1 MSETTAA
8 TGVPE
13 ALAEPVT
20 RVRPGW
26 MSLLF
31 FANIAL
37 WLGVYAPIQ
46 VLLPQ
51 QAELLDAANKETVF
65 GIVTGTGALMALI
78 ANPAIGLLSD
88 RTCSRFGRRH
98 PWTVTGAV
106 IAAAG
111 LLVLAVAPD
120 VVVMTI
126 GWCLVQAGLNGM
138 LATLMSGIA
147 DRVPVGQRA
156 QVGGLVGI
164 AQMLGTVL
172 GAVVV
177 VVMLD
182 LAGLP
187 LGYAACA
194 VIVLAGAAAFVL
206 RTPDARLPPT
216 HRPSG
221 ELRQILATLRVS
233 PRRHPDFAWAWAC
246 HFMIN
251 LGNAFGT
258 LYLLFFLKDAVHYPD
273 PDSGLLIMM
282 GLYGAALVA
291 GALFAGH
298 FSDRSGRRKPYVL
311 VSSVVMAAAALLLV
325 LWQTWP
331 VALIAS
337 PLLGVGFGV
346 YMAVALAL
354 LTQVLP
360 AAQDRAKDL
369 GVVNI
374 ANSLPQ
380 VVAPLLTTLILEWL
394 GGYPALFAASAV
406 ATLLAGALVT
416 RVRAVR

>member
-8 TGVPE
+8 GLPA
-13 ALAEPVT
+13 ALAEPVE
-20 RVRPGW
+20 RVRAGW

-51 QAELLDAANKETVF
+51 QAELLDGAHKEAVF
-65 GIVTGTGALMALI
+65 GVVTGVGAAVALV

-98 PWTVTGAV
+98 PWTVAGALLG
-106 IAAAG
+106 AAG
-111 LLVLAVAPD
+111 LLVLAEAPN
-120 VVVMTI
+120 VLLMTV

-147 DRVPVGQRA
+147 DRVPVRQRA

-194 VIVLAGAAAFVL
+194 AIVLVGAAAFVL
-206 RTPDARLPPT
+206 RTPDARLPVQF
-216 HRPSG
+216 RPSG
-221 ELRQILATLRVS
+221 RLREVLANLWVS
-233 PRRHPDFAWAWAC
+233 PRRHPDFAWAWGC

-282 GLYGAALVA
+282 GLYGVALVI
-291 GALFAGH
+291 GALLAGH
-298 FSDRSGRRKPYVL
+298 FSDASGRRKPYVL
-311 VSSVVMAAAALLLV
+311 VSAAVMALAALLLV
-325 LWQTWP
+325 GWQTWP
-331 VALIAS
+331 VALVAS
-337 PLLGVGFGV
+337 PLLGVGFGI
-346 YMAVALAL
+346 YMAVALAM

-380 VVAPLLTTLILEWL
+380 VVAPLLTTLILRWL
-394 GGYPALFAASAV
+394 GGYPGLFAASAV
-406 ATLLAGALVT
+406 ATLLAAVLVT